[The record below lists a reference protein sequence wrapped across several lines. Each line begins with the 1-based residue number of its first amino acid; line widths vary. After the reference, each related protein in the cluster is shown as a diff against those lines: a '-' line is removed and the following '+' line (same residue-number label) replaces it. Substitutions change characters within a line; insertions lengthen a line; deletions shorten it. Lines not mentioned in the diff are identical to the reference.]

1 VLERHTPNLDR
12 ADTVALK
19 RFFCGNGTIQIG
31 KKRPTAK
38 LPGLLRKSAL
48 GGTAAIQ
55 MLNPHKHLTT
65 QPIDFWLARGAVLVI
80 AALQIGI
87 VNDLTVGPRWLAPC
101 LELAL
106 LIPLSIATAWTQ
118 KRARKA
124 ATDDQWNLVGRDRRM
139 IRRLAIAL
147 TAVTT
152 LMNFGALAR
161 LIAAILAGNAGS
173 GQTLLLDA
181 INIWVTNVVI
191 FALWFW
197 ALDRGGPAARGLV
210 SERKNDFLFTQQQ
223 STVDRE
229 QFANWSPGF
238 IDYLFLAFTNATAFS
253 PADTFPLTVRAKLLM
268 MAESAISLATI
279 ALVASRAVGILS

>member
-1 VLERHTPNLDR
+1 MRKETLLPQTP
-12 ADTVALK
+12 
-19 RFFCGNGTIQIG
+19 
-31 KKRPTAK
+31 RPH
-38 LPGLLRKSAL
+38 
-48 GGTAAIQ
+48 Q
-55 MLNPHKHLTT
+55 HLAT
-65 QPIDFWLARGAVLVI
+65 QSIDFWLARGAILVI
-80 AALQIGI
+80 VGLQICI
-87 VNDLTVGPRWLAPC
+87 VNDLTVGPRWLAPS

-106 LIPLSIATAWTQ
+106 FIPLSIATAWTQ

-124 ATDDQWNLVGRDRRM
+124 TTNTQWQLVGRNRKM
-139 IRRLAIAL
+139 VRRLAVAL
-147 TAVTT
+147 TALST

-161 LIAAILAGNAGS
+161 LIVAILSGHARS

-181 INIWVTNVVI
+181 VNIWATNVVV

-197 ALDRGGPAARGLV
+197 TLDRGGPATRGLV
-210 SERKNDFLFTQQQ
+210 SGQKSDFIFTQQQ
-223 STVDRE
+223 TSVDQA
-229 QFANWSPGF
+229 QFPNWSPGF

>member
-1 VLERHTPNLDR
+1 MV
-12 ADTVALK
+12 
-19 RFFCGNGTIQIG
+19 
-31 KKRPTAK
+31 
-38 LPGLLRKSAL
+38 
-48 GGTAAIQ
+48 
-55 MLNPHKHLTT
+55 NPHKHPTAK
-65 QPIDFWLARGAVLVI
+65 PIDFWLARGAVLVV

-106 LIPLSIATAWTQ
+106 LVPLSVATAWTQ

-124 ATDDQWNLVGRDRRM
+124 STDEQWNLVGRDRRM
-139 IRRLAIAL
+139 VRHLAIGL

-161 LIAAILAGNAGS
+161 LIAAILVGNAGS

-197 ALDRGGPAARGLV
+197 ALDRGGPAGGLV
-210 SERKNDFLFTQQQ
+210 SERKNDFLFTQQ
-223 STVDRE
+223 STVDR
-229 QFANWSPGF
+229 QQSADWSPGF
-238 IDYLFLAFTNATAFS
+238 VDYLFLAFTNATAFS

-268 MAESAISLATI
+268 MAESVISLATI